1 MIPLLVLLLAG
12 PLLFP
17 FVFGASWYQA
27 GVYAQ
32 ILATLVFFRLI
43 FTPISRI
50 YSVFERQK
58 EAFIIDL
65 LRVIFVVIVF
75 GIAHLFE
82 LEPHYAVGLYAL
94 AMSFI
99 YFIIYI
105 IAQRIINNEISK
117 KNESLDRKE

>member
-1 MIPLLVLLLAG
+1 M
-12 PLLFP
+12 
-17 FVFGASWYQA
+17 
-27 GVYAQ
+27 
-32 ILATLVFFRLI
+32 I

-99 YFIIYI
+99 YFITYV